1 MDIVNSW
8 LDEYSQNVASHR
20 GETMGK
26 ALSQLEQEAKQLPA
40 ADRAHLAHS
49 LIASLDIGEDVE
61 AEELWLQEAERRYQ
75 DYRRGTLAPK
85 PAAQVF
91 DDAPPS

>member
-1 MDIVNSW
+1 MSR
-8 LDEYSQNVASHR
+8 E
-20 GETMGK
+20 
-26 ALSQLEQEAKQLPA
+26 LSRLEQEAKQLPA

-49 LIASLDIGEDVE
+49 LIASLDIGEDTE

-75 DYRRGTLAPK
+75 AYRQGRLASK

-91 DDAPPS
+91 DGARANLK